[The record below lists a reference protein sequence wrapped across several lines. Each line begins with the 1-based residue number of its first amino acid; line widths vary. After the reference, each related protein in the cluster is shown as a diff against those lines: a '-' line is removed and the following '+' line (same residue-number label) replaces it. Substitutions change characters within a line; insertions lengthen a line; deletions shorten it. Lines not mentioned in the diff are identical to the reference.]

1 MIKKFIQHILI
12 ISLILYP
19 VFWLT
24 EQIDALNPL
33 KKVFKD
39 ITFSDYY
46 FNSNKENRIKSDTII
61 IVDIGYEH
69 KEITRFKIQK
79 LLKKINHNKYKPK
92 VIGLDMMFKKHSKNL
107 ETDSLLALELKSDN
121 IILMM
126 EIHSRNDK
134 NFIKENLDYFRNSN
148 PVGFTNAWN
157 EGDQHTVRYFKQKFN
172 FKYGNI
178 DTIYNHFAIEIARK
192 FDESSIK
199 YLREKM
205 PSDDNYSIINYS
217 YNFYNSRCSID
228 SAINILSDSIFEG
241 KIVLI
246 GLNTHENNEPVYA
259 EDLWHSPLNNTPLGK
274 SKPDIYGIEIIGNII
289 SSIIKK
295 DLIQYN
301 YCRDTA
307 IQVSLGLLFYFV
319 LLFILTKYNNQFI
332 VLRFLLQ
339 ILLISVCIYLSV
351 KQIGITDH
359 KGNYFDF
366 TLLTIIGFFGAEILY
381 FTEKINNKLENIYN
395 KLFSKD

>member
-1 MIKKFIQHILI
+1 MIKKFIKHILI
-12 ISLILYP
+12 ICLILGP
-19 VFWLT
+19 VYWLT

-46 FNSNKENRIKSDTII
+46 FNSNKENRIKSKDII
-61 IVDIGYEH
+61 IVDIGYES
-69 KEITRFKIQK
+69 KEITRYKIQK
-79 LLKKINHNKYKPK
+79 LLKKINHNKNKPK
-92 VIGLDMMFKKHSKNL
+92 VIGLDMMFKKHSENL

-121 IILMM
+121 IIMM
-126 EIHSRNDK
+126 NQINSLNDK
-134 NFIKENLDYFRNSN
+134 NFIKENLDYFTNSN

-199 YLREKM
+199 YLTENM

-228 SAINILSDSIFEG
+228 NAINFLSDSIFEG

-246 GLNTHENNEPVYA
+246 GINTHQNNKPVYA
-259 EDLWHSPLNNTPLGK
+259 EDLYHSPLNDTPLGK
-274 SKPDIYGIEIIGNII
+274 SKPDIYGIEILGNII
-289 SSIIKK
+289 NSIIDKK
-295 DLIQYN
+295 LIQHN
-301 YCRDTA
+301 YYRDTA
-307 IQVSLGLLFYFV
+307 IQVFLGLLFYFI
-319 LLFILTKYNNQFI
+319 LLFVLTKFKSQFI
-332 VLRFLLQ
+332 VSRFILQ
-339 ILLISVCIYLSV
+339 ILLIFVCIYLSI
-351 KQIGITDH
+351 KQYFIIDYEGH
-359 KGNYFDF
+359 YFDF
-366 TLLTIIGFFGAEILY
+366 TLLAIMGFFGAEILY
-381 FTEKINNKLENIYN
+381 FTENINNKF
-395 KLFSKD
+395 FSRGKSLNRE